1 MNVIWLTS
9 SVALW
14 LVVFFLGILLW
25 GALQALGRL
34 RWRLEQL
41 EATTPNRVGR
51 NGLRAG
57 RKAPDFTLPDV
68 DGNPVSLHDF
78 LGRKVLLVFTQ
89 AGCSPCRDIVPE
101 LNRLQTNGDVFV
113 LVVNNSD
120 RETVRQWSVE
130 LQACFPVLAQERFTL
145 SRRYEVFA
153 TPFAFLID
161 EHGVIASKGL
171 SSNGQHLRF
180 VLAGDGAS
188 SGHAE
193 EEPAGTDAGS
203 A

>member
-1 MNVIWLTS
+1 MTVFWWTS
-9 SVALW
+9 SVVLW
-14 LVVFFLGILLW
+14 LVVLFLGVVLW

-41 EATTPNRVGR
+41 EATTPSRVGR
-51 NGLRAG
+51 NGLRRG

-68 DGNPVSLHDF
+68 QGNPVALHDF

-89 AGCSPCRDIVPE
+89 AGCSPCREIVPE
-101 LNRLQTNGDVFV
+101 LNRLQAGGDVLV
-113 LVVNNSD
+113 LVVNNGD
-120 RETVRQWSVE
+120 RETARQWAAE
-130 LQACFPVLAQERFTL
+130 LQPRFPVLAQEGFTL

-171 SSNGQHLRF
+171 GSNRQHLHF
-180 VLAGDGAS
+180 VLTGDGATAR
-188 SGHAE
+188 HAE
-193 EEPAGTDAGS
+193 EQPAGAEAGS
-203 A
+203 P

>member
-1 MNVIWLTS
+1 MNVIWWAS

-14 LVVFFLGILLW
+14 LVVLFLGVLLW

-51 NGLRAG
+51 QGLRAG

-68 DGNPVSLHDF
+68 DSNPVSLHDF

-101 LNRLQTNGDVFV
+101 LSRLQTNGDVFV
-113 LVVNNSD
+113 LVVNNGD
-120 RETVRQWSVE
+120 RDTVRQWSVE
-130 LQACFPVLAQERFTL
+130 VQACFPVLAQERFTL

-161 EHGVIASKGL
+161 EQGVIASKGL

-180 VLAGDGAS
+180 VLAGDGAN

-193 EEPAGTDAGS
+193 EEPAGTEAGS